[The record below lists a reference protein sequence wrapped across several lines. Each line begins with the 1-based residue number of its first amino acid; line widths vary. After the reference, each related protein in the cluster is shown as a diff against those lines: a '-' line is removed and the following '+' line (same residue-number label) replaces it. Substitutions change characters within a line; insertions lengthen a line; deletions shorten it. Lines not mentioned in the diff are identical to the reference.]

1 MENVENSI
9 SREFHFFSLIKFAT
23 PTVIMMIITA
33 LYTIIDSIFVSRYVG
48 TNGLSAINI
57 IYPVLNVL
65 MAIAIMFSTGGS
77 AVIARKLGSGYEKEA
92 RSNLSLIYVTGFLL
106 SVILVIACMFFIKP
120 LIYGLGATEVLFD
133 LSKQYLVIMLFFA
146 PALVIQIF
154 GQSFIVVAGNPN
166 FGLTLSIISG
176 VVNIILD
183 YIFIVPL
190 NMGIAGAA
198 IATGIGYSIGAIGGV
213 IYLLKNKGNFYFEKP
228 VVDFKMLGESCFNGS
243 SEMVTNIAVA
253 IVTFLYNLILMEYLG
268 EDGVAAITIMLYAQ
282 FLLNALFMGFSMGVA
297 PVISFNHGA
306 ENHVQLKR
314 IFRICIG
321 FISVSS
327 ILVFITALWISP
339 YMMEIF
345 TPVGSNVYDIAISG
359 FPLFSLSFLFVGINI
374 FASSLFT
381 ALSNGKISAIISFL
395 RTFVF
400 IIAGLTILPPLFH
413 IPGIWLSVPVAEL
426 LAMVMSIGFI
436 LAYGKKYRYI

>member
-1 MENVENSI
+1 MKNVENSI
-9 SREFHFFSLIKFAT
+9 SREFNFFSLIKFAT
-23 PTVIMMIITA
+23 PTVIMMRVTA

-57 IYPVLNVL
+57 IYPVINVL

-77 AVIARKLGSGYEKEA
+77 AVIARKLGSGDEKEA
-92 RSNLSLIYVTGFLL
+92 RRNLSLIYITGFLL
-106 SVILVIACMFFIKP
+106 SVVSAVACMFFIKP

-133 LSKQYLVIMLFFA
+133 LCKQYLTIMLLFA

-176 VVNIILD
+176 VVNMILD
-183 YIFIVPL
+183 YIFI
-190 NMGIAGAA
+190 A
-198 IATGIGYSIGAIGGV
+198 I
-213 IYLLKNKGNFYFEKP
+213 
-228 VVDFKMLGESCFNGS
+228 
-243 SEMVTNIAVA
+243 
-253 IVTFLYNLILMEYLG
+253 
-268 EDGVAAITIMLYAQ
+268 
-282 FLLNALFMGFSMGVA
+282 
-297 PVISFNHGA
+297 
-306 ENHVQLKR
+306 
-314 IFRICIG
+314 
-321 FISVSS
+321 
-327 ILVFITALWISP
+327 WISP

-381 ALSNGKISAIISFL
+381 ALSNGEVSAIISFL

-413 IPGIWLSVPVAEL
+413 VPGIWLSVPAAEL

-436 LAYGKKYRYI
+436 LAYGRRYKYI

>member
-9 SREFHFFSLIKFAT
+9 SQEFHFFSLIKFAT
-23 PTVIMMIITA
+23 PTVIMMIVTS
-33 LYTIIDSIFVSRYVG
+33 LYTIVDSIFVSRYVG

-57 IYPVLNVL
+57 VYPILSVII
-65 MAIAIMFSTGGS
+65 AIAIMFSTGGS
-77 AVIARKLGSGYEKEA
+77 AVIARKLGSGDEKEA
-92 RSNLSLIYVTGFLL
+92 RQNLALIYLTGFVICL
-106 SVILVIACMFFIKP
+106 ILVASCMVFIKP
-120 LIYGLGATEVLFD
+120 LIYGLGSTEVLFELCKEY
-133 LSKQYLVIMLFFA
+133 LSIILLFA
-146 PALVIQIF
+146 PALLIQIY
-154 GQSFIVVAGNPN
+154 GQSFIVVAGNPKY
-166 FGLTLSIISG
+166 GLSLSIVAGI
-176 VVNIILD
+176 VNVILD

-198 IATGIGYSIGAIGGV
+198 LATGIGNLVAAVGGV
-213 IYLLKNKGNFYFEKP
+213 IYLFKNKSNLYFERP
-228 VVDFKMLGESCFNGS
+228 VLDFKMLGESCFNGS
-243 SEMVTNIAVA
+243 SEMVTNIAIA
-253 IVTFLYNLILMEYLG
+253 IVTFMYNLILMKYLG

-282 FLLNALFMGFSMGVA
+282 FVLHALFMGFSMGVA
-297 PVISFNHGA
+297 PVISFNHGS
-306 ENHVQLKR
+306 ENHIQLKR

-327 ILVFITALWISP
+327 IIVFFTALWISP

-381 ALSNGKISAIISFL
+381 ALSNGKVSAIISFL

-413 IPGIWLSVPVAEL
+413 VPGIWLSVPVAEL

>member
-1 MENVENSI
+1 MKNVENSI

-23 PTVIMMIITA
+23 PTVIMMIVTA

-57 IYPVLNVL
+57 IYPVINVL

-77 AVIARKLGSGYEKEA
+77 AVIARKLGSGDEKEA
-92 RSNLSLIYVTGFLL
+92 RRNLSLIYVTGFLL
-106 SVILVIACMFFIKP
+106 SVVSAVACMFFIKP

-133 LSKQYLVIMLFFA
+133 LCKQYLTIMLFFA

-176 VVNIILD
+176 VVNMILD

-198 IATGIGYSIGAIGGV
+198 IATGIGFSIGAIGGV
-213 IYLLKNKGNFYFEKP
+213 IYLFKNKSNLYFEKP
-228 VVDFKMLGESCFNGS
+228 VVDLKMLGESCFNGS

-253 IVTFLYNLILMEYLG
+253 VVTFLYNIILMEYLG

-297 PVISFNHGA
+297 PVISYNHGA

-314 IFRICIG
+314 IFQICVG

-327 ILVFITALWISP
+327 ILVFVTAICISP

-381 ALSNGKISAIISFL
+381 ALSNGKVSAIISFL

-400 IIAGLTILPPLFH
+400 IIAGLTILPSLFH
-413 IPGIWLSVPVAEL
+413 VPGIWLSVPAAEL

-436 LAYGKKYRYI
+436 LAYGRRYKYI

>member
-1 MENVENSI
+1 MKNVENSI

-23 PTVIMMIITA
+23 PTVIMMIVTA

-77 AVIARKLGSGYEKEA
+77 AVIARKLGSGDEKKA
-92 RSNLSLIYVTGFLL
+92 RRNLSLIYVTGFLL
-106 SVILVIACMFFIKP
+106 SVVSAVACMFFIKP

-133 LSKQYLVIMLFFA
+133 LCKQYLTIMLFFA

-176 VVNIILD
+176 VVNMILD

-198 IATGIGYSIGAIGGV
+198 IATGIGFSIGAIGGV
-213 IYLLKNKGNFYFEKP
+213 IYLFKNKSNLYFEKP
-228 VVDFKMLGESCFNGS
+228 VVDLKMLGESCFNGS

-253 IVTFLYNLILMEYLG
+253 VVTFLYNIILMEYLG

-297 PVISFNHGA
+297 PVISYNHGA
-306 ENHVQLKR
+306 ENYVQLKR
-314 IFRICIG
+314 IFQICVG

-327 ILVFITALWISP
+327 ILVFVTAIWISP

-381 ALSNGKISAIISFL
+381 ALSNGKVSAIISFL

-400 IIAGLTILPPLFH
+400 IIAGLTILPSLFH
-413 IPGIWLSVPVAEL
+413 VPGIWLSVPAAEL

-436 LAYGKKYRYI
+436 LAYGRRYKYI

>member
-9 SREFHFFSLIKFAT
+9 SKEFHFFSLLKFAT
-23 PTVIMMIITA
+23 PTVVMMIITA

-57 IYPVLNVL
+57 IYPVINVL

-77 AVIARKLGSGYEKEA
+77 AVIARKLGSGDEKEA
-92 RSNLSLIYVTGFLL
+92 RQNLSLIYVTGFIL
-106 SVILVIACMFFIKP
+106 SVISVAACMLFIKP
-120 LIYGLGATEVLFD
+120 LIHGLGATEVLFD
-133 LSKQYLVIMLFFA
+133 LSKQYLIIMLLFA

-176 VVNIILD
+176 IANIILD

-198 IATGIGYSIGAIGGV
+198 IATGIGYSIGAIGGL
-213 IYLLKNKGNFYFEKP
+213 IYLFKNKSNLYFEKP
-228 VVDFKMLGESCFNGS
+228 VLDFKMLGESCFNGS
-243 SEMVTNIAVA
+243 SEMVSNIAMA
-253 IVTFLYNLILMEYLG
+253 IITFLYNIILMKYLG

-297 PVISFNHGA
+297 PVISYNHGA
-306 ENHVQLKR
+306 ENHIQLKR
-314 IFRICIG
+314 IFKICIG

-327 ILVFITALWISP
+327 ILIFVIALWISP

-345 TPVGSNVYDIAISG
+345 TPVGSNVYEIAMSG
-359 FPLFSLSFLFVGINI
+359 FPLFSISFLFVGINI

-381 ALSNGKISAIISFL
+381 ALSNGKVSAIISFL

-400 IIAGLTILPPLFH
+400 IIAGLTILPSIFH
-413 IPGIWLSVPVAEL
+413 VPGIWLSVPAAEL
-426 LAMVMSIGFI
+426 LAMVMCIYFI
-436 LAYGKKYRYI
+436 IAYRNKYKYL